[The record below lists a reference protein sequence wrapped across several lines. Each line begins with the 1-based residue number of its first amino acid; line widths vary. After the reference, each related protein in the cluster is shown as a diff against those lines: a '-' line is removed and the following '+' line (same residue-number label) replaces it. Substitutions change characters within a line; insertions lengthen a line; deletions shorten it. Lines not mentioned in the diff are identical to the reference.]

1 MTFARYAVGMVT
13 MLNVLLVLGAY
24 LAGSVCSAIIV
35 CRLLGKPDPRSEGS
49 GNPGAT
55 NVLRVGG
62 KPAAAATLAGDFLK
76 GLLPVWV
83 AHAFTTD
90 PRVIAAVAVAA
101 VLGHLF
107 PVFFGF
113 RGGKG
118 VATALGV
125 LVGLAWQVGLAVI
138 ATWLVMALLFKISS
152 LSALVALLL
161 APVYVWWWLS
171 ALPTVVAAVVIT
183 ALVYWRHES
192 NIRKLIAGTEDR
204 IDDP

>member
-1 MTFARYAVGMVT
+1 

-138 ATWLVMALLFKISS
+138 VTWLVMALLFKISS

>member
-1 MTFARYAVGMVT
+1 

-83 AHAFTTD
+83 AHAFTPD

-138 ATWLVMALLFKISS
+138 VTWLVMALLFKISS

>member
-1 MTFARYAVGMVT
+1 

-35 CRLLGKPDPRSEGS
+35 CRLLGKPDPRTEGS